1 MIQTNETFAIIG
13 GGIAGLT
20 AGIALSQKGIK
31 TTIFEAAPEVKPVGA
46 GIVLAANAMLAY
58 RKLGIDTDIIPLG
71 KQLSGF
77 DILSSGGK
85 LITRTDTTFLSVDGA
100 PDNFTI
106 HRAVLHNVLLSK
118 IPATPIHTNKRLRSF
133 EQMENEIVLHFED
146 GTTHATTYLI
156 AADGIH
162 SPVRKLLLP
171 ESTPRYAG
179 YTCWRAVVNT
189 ARFNEAGSS
198 ETWGAKGRFGIAPL
212 ADDKVYWFACI
223 NAQQNDVTMRGF
235 KVADLQK
242 EFVSYHQDIQTLL
255 AQTPDEALIWSDI
268 IDLRPLQ
275 HFAFGNILL
284 IGDAAHATT
293 PNMGQGACQGIE
305 DAIVLADELAKHK
318 TAPEAFLG
326 FEKRRLARTRN
337 ITNTSWVLGRM
348 AQMENALLCRL
359 RNTFMRSLPEKFK
372 QTQVRKVLKVDF

>member
-1 MIQTNETFAIIG
+1 MIQTNETFTIIG

-20 AGIALSQKGIK
+20 AAVALAQKGIQA
-31 TTIFEAAPEVKPVGA
+31 TIFEAAPEVKPVGA

-58 RKLGIDTDIIPLG
+58 RKLGIDADIIPLG

-77 DILSSGGK
+77 DILSSAGK
-85 LITRTDTTFLSVDGA
+85 LITRTDTSFLSADNA

-118 IPATPIHTNKRLRSF
+118 IPADSIQTNKRLKSF
-133 EQMENEIVLHFED
+133 EQNEKEIVLHFED
-146 GTTHATTYLI
+146 GTSHVTNYLI

-162 SPVRKLLLP
+162 SPVRKQLVP

-189 ARFNEAGSS
+189 AQFNEAGSS
-198 ETWGAKGRFGIAPL
+198 ETWGTKGRFGIAPL
-212 ADDKVYWFACI
+212 AGDKVYWFACI
-223 NAQQNDVTMRGF
+223 NALQNDTRMRSF
-235 KVADLQK
+235 KVADLQH
-242 EFVSYHQDIQTLL
+242 EFGSYHKDVQTLL
-255 AQTPDEALIWSDI
+255 AQTPEDALIWGDI
-268 IDLRPLQ
+268 IDIRPLQ

-305 DAIVLADELAKHK
+305 DAIVLADELSKHK
-318 TAPEAFLG
+318 TVQQAFLAH
-326 FEKRRLARTRN
+326 EKRRLARTRD
-337 ITNTSWVLGRM
+337 ITNTSWVLGRL
-348 AQMENALLCRL
+348 AQMDNSLLCRV
-359 RNTFMRSLPEKFK
+359 RNAFMRSLPEKFK

>member
-1 MIQTNETFAIIG
+1 MIQTDETFSIIG

-20 AGIALSQKGIK
+20 AAIALAQKGIQ

-58 RKLGIDTDIIPLG
+58 RRLGIDKDIIPLG

-85 LITRTDTTFLSVDGA
+85 LITRTDTTFLSVDDA

-118 IPATPIHTNKRLRSF
+118 IPATSIHTNKRLKSF
-133 EQMENEIVLHFED
+133 EQKEKEIVLQFED
-146 GTTHATTYLI
+146 GSTHVTTYLI

-162 SPVRKLLLP
+162 SPVRKQLLP

-189 ARFNEAGSS
+189 TQFNDAGSS
-198 ETWGAKGRFGIAPL
+198 ETWGINGRFGIAPL
-212 ADDKVYWFACI
+212 ACDKVYWFACI
-223 NAQQNDVTMRGF
+223 NAPQNDARIRSY
-235 KVADLQK
+235 KVADLQR
-242 EFVSYHQDIQTLL
+242 EFASYHENVQTLL
-255 AQTPDEALIWSDI
+255 AQTPDDALIWGDI

-305 DAIVLADELAKHK
+305 DAIVLANELSKHK
-318 TAPEAFLG
+318 TAPEAFVA
-326 FEKRRLARTRN
+326 FEKRRLARTRD

-348 AQMENALLCRL
+348 AQMENGLLCRL